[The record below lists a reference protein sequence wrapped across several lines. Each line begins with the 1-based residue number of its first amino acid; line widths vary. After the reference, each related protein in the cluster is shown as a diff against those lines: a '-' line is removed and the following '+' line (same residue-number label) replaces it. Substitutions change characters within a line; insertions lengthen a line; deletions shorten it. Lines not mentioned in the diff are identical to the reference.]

1 MNSLLTLPPRN
12 LLFPLVPAVLF
23 ILFCA
28 SSLVA
33 QQPVPVNQD
42 DAGVAAF
49 DPTPANWPYPWR
61 VGEEI
66 EYKIVY
72 GALNVGKVTCATEW
86 VKTNG
91 WNLIQIQV
99 KVKSNKLISSVYPID
114 GTLESLVDPVTF
126 RPLQSTRKM
135 REGRRRSNELNV
147 FDRPA
152 SIGRWKSFTK
162 NTKKEFKIGPDT
174 LDVLS
179 FMYDLR
185 GAPLTVGTTTK
196 KQVMSDE
203 KVYDL
208 ELKFEKKERLK
219 VAKVGKVDC
228 VKVSPTAT
236 FNGLVSLKD
245 KGDITAWVSNDN
257 RKVCT
262 KIVAETPF
270 ANLKIILTDVDGPGT
285 DKWVK

>member
-1 MNSLLTLPPRN
+1 MNLLTHTKRICILSLLLP
-12 LLFPLVPAVLF
+12 VLF
-23 ILFCA
+23 GLLSA
-28 SSLVA
+28 DALA
-33 QQPVPVNQD
+33 QQPSPEIPQS
-42 DAGVAAF
+42 AGTEIV

-72 GALNVGKVTCATEW
+72 GALNVGKVRCSTDW
-86 VKTNG
+86 IKTNG
-91 WNLIQIQV
+91 WDLIRIQV
-99 KVKSNKLISSVYPID
+99 KVKSNKLISSVYPIE
-114 GTLESLVDPVTF
+114 GTLESLVDPITF
-126 RPLQSTRKM
+126 RPIQSTRKM
-135 REGRRRSNELNV
+135 REGKRRSNELNV

-152 SIGRWKSFTK
+152 QTGRWQSFTK
-162 NTKKEFKIGPDT
+162 NKKKEFKIGPDT

-219 VAKVGKVDC
+219 VEKVGKIDC
-228 VKVSPTAT
+228 VKVRPTAT

-245 KGDITAWVSNDN
+245 KGDITAWVSDDA
-257 RKVCT
+257 RKICT

-270 ANLKIILTDVDGPGT
+270 ANLKIVLTDVDGPGT